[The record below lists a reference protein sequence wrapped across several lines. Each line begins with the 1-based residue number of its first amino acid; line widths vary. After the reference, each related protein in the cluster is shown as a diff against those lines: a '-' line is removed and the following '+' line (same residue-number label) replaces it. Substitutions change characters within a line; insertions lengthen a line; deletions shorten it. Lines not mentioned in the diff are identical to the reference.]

1 MLLCRKTD
9 FARYAILHPRLEA
22 LARLLDTQDFA
33 ALPEGRHDL
42 LGDDLYVVCAPQAVT
57 RPSALLEA
65 HRCYVDVQWVVGG
78 TEEMGWAPLASL
90 STEDAPYDAERD
102 IVFFRDPPLSV
113 YRVTAGC
120 LAVFFPED
128 AHAPLLGD
136 GHRVH
141 KCVFKVRLDSAAGP

>member
-1 MLLCRKTD
+1 MLLCRQAD
-9 FARYAILHPRLEA
+9 FVRYTALHCRFEA

-42 LGDDLYVVCAPQAVT
+42 LGDDLYVVSAPQAVT
-57 RPSALLEA
+57 RPSAPLEA
-65 HRCYVDVQWVVGG
+65 HRRYIDVQLVVDG

-90 STEDAPYDAERD
+90 STEAEPYDADRD
-102 IVFFRDPPLSV
+102 IVFFHDPPLSV
-113 YRVTAGC
+113 HRVTSRC
-120 LAVFFPED
+120 LAVFFPQD

-141 KCVFKVRLDSAAGP
+141 KCVFKVRVDS